1 MNRALTRVA
10 GFLGVLLLALIINL
24 NFVNVIKGPQ
34 YAANPANRRVL
45 LNEYSRERGT
55 ISVQGRPIAAS
66 VPTDDRLKFLRTYT
80 NGPVYAPVT
89 GYYSLFYG
97 TSGMEAASDDVLSGD
112 DDRLF
117 VNRVADLFKGRD
129 PRGGNVVLTLD
140 TKAQQ
145 AAYDAMGG
153 RRGAVVALDP
163 STGAILAAVSTPSY
177 DPNLLSSHDPDAIQ
191 AAYEQ
196 YQGDTVDMPMLNR
209 AFNQTYPPGSVFKV
223 VVAAAALQDGTT
235 PASRVPAPDSITLP
249 STQTTLTNF
258 DGERCGDGQT
268 DTLDHALTISCNTA
282 FAELG
287 MKLGTQ
293 AIRTEA
299 AKFGID
305 DQSFQMPLYVARS
318 TIGPVLDQ
326 ASLAQTSIGQR
337 DVQITPLQG
346 AMLAAA
352 VSNDGT
358 LMRPYLVQQEQ
369 APNLS
374 TLPGGEAEP
383 QAQSEPLPSDLAKQ
397 LKQMMINV
405 VNKGT
410 GSAAKISGVEVGGKT
425 GTADNLVGAAPHA
438 WFIGFAESDGKS
450 IAVAV
455 VIENGGVSGSETTG
469 GLAAAPVAQQV
480 IKAYLGL

>member
-24 NFVNVIKGPQ
+24 NFVNVIKGAQ

-55 ISVQGRPIAAS
+55 IIVQGRPIAAS
-66 VPTDDRLKFLRTYT
+66 VPTDDRLKYLRTYT

-97 TSGMEAASDDVLSGD
+97 TSAMEAAGDDVLSGD

-129 PRGGNVVLTLD
+129 PRGGNIALTLD

-145 AAYDAMGG
+145 AAYDAMGA

-163 STGAILAAVSTPSY
+163 ATGAILAAVSTPSY

-191 AAYEQ
+191 AAYDK
-196 YQGDTVDMPMLNR
+196 YQSDTVNTPMLNR

-223 VVAAAALQDGTT
+223 VVAAAALEDGTT
-235 PASRVPAPDSITLP
+235 PDTQVKAPDSITLP
-249 STQTTLTNF
+249 NTQTTLSNF
-258 DGERCGDGQT
+258 EGERCGDGQT
-268 DTLDHALTISCNTA
+268 VSLEQALTISCNTA
-282 FAELG
+282 FALLG
-287 MKLGTQ
+287 MDLGTQ
-293 AIRTEA
+293 TIRDEA

-305 DQSFQMPLYVARS
+305 NQSFEMPLYVARS

-346 AMLAAA
+346 AMLAATVA
-352 VSNDGT
+352 NNGT

-374 TLPGGEAEP
+374 TLPGGAAQPEVQS
-383 QAQSEPLPSDLAKQ
+383 QALSADLAKQ
-397 LKQMMINV
+397 LKAMMVSV
-405 VNKGT
+405 VADGT
-410 GSAAKISGVEVGGKT
+410 GSAAQIKGIQVGGKT
-425 GTADNLVGAAPHA
+425 GTADNIVGEPPHA
-438 WFIGFAESDGKS
+438 WFVGFASQGAKS

-469 GLAAAPVAQQV
+469 GLAAAPVAQSV